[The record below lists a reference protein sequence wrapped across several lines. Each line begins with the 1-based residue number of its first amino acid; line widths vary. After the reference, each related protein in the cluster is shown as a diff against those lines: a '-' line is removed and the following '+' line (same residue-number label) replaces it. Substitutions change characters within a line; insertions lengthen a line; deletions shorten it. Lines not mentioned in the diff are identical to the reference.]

1 MPTLIILRHGQS
13 EFNNLNKFCGW
24 IDAKLTEKGKE
35 QAKFASNL
43 IKQQGLKPKILFT
56 SKLTRTAQTGNI
68 ILEELD
74 RLWIDVSRSWR
85 LNERHYGALQ
95 GKDKSSVRA
104 QVGDEQYMY
113 WRRAYNG
120 CPPLIAKEEV
130 GTSAIDDRYKYVL
143 DEVPRGE
150 SLHMVVE
157 RLTPYLYGDIKKEL
171 NERGCVLVVAH
182 GSACRSILKL
192 IKEIS
197 DEDIKDINIPN
208 AIPLVMELDEDMK
221 LIKDEYYLDPKI
233 AKERADA
240 VAKEG
245 F

>member
-35 QAKFASNL
+35 QARFASNL
-43 IKQQGLKPKILFT
+43 IKQSNLSPQFLFT
-56 SKLTRTAQTGNI
+56 SKLTRTIQTGNI
-68 ILEELD
+68 ILEELGL
-74 RLWIDVSRSWR
+74 LWLDVEKTWR

-95 GKDKSSVRA
+95 GKDKSSIREK
-104 QVGDEQYMY
+104 VGDEQYMY
-113 WRRAYNG
+113 WRRAYDG
-120 CPPLIAKEEV
+120 CPPLIDKEDS
-130 GTSAIDDRYKYVL
+130 GTSAIDERYKYVL

-150 SLHMVVE
+150 SLHMVVD
-157 RLTPYLYGDIKKEL
+157 RLKPILYGDIQKEL
-171 NERGCVLVVAH
+171 NKRDVVLVVAH

-192 IKEIS
+192 IKGIS
-197 DEDIKDINIPN
+197 DEDIKDVNFPN
-208 AIPLVMELDEDMK
+208 AIPLVMELDKDMN
-221 LIKDEYYLDPKI
+221 LVKDEYYLDPKI